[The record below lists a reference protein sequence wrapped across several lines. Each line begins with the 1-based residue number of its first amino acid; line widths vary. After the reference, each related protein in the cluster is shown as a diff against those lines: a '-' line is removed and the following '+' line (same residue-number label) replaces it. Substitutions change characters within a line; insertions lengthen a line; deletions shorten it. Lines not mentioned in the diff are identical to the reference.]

1 MQTRKIRFAISGQK
15 RIVASGDSVM
25 SKRLQMKGL
34 SFAANVA
41 PRTQTAASRTS
52 TPRFSETAFTL
63 IELLVVIAIIAIL
76 AALLL
81 PALGRAKTKAQGIK
95 CMSNMK
101 QLMLAF
107 KLYTDDYNGY
117 FFPNTYGGDG
127 WVKGTLDYNGG
138 NPSNWDLDTLL
149 NPQTAVLG
157 PYTKNPGIY
166 LCPGDWTTVN
176 RPGVGQVRRIRSVAA
191 SQAIGTWYDGKTPT
205 YGYWLDAGLVGGSPT
220 NPGGKWHVYAREADV
235 SRPSPS
241 MLWVFVDEHPAS
253 INDGGFAVRMPDTLA
268 ATANQ
273 GWVDFPAGF
282 HGDAGAF
289 SFMDGHAETHKWVE
303 GTSLGPGGLSAH
315 VTDWVSLNPG
325 RIPNNRD
332 IMWVVRRTSA
342 QDSGADLW

>member
-1 MQTRKIRFAISGQK
+1 
-15 RIVASGDSVM
+15 
-25 SKRLQMKGL
+25 MKDL
-34 SFAANVA
+34 SFARRATPNAQAAIRGSTSPRSNA
-41 PRTQTAASRTS
+41 P
-52 TPRFSETAFTL
+52 AFTL

-107 KLYTDDYNGY
+107 KLYTDDCNGY

-127 WVKGTLDYNGG
+127 WVTGSMDFNSA
-138 NPSNWDLDTLL
+138 NSSNWDPDTLL

-166 LCPGDWTTVN
+166 QCPGDWTMVT
-176 RPGVGQVRRIRSVAA
+176 RPGVGLVHRIRSVSA
-191 SQAIGTWYDGKTPT
+191 SQAIGTWYGGKTPT
-205 YGYWLDAGLVGGSPT
+205 LGYWLDSALVGGSAT
-220 NPGGKWHVYAREADV
+220 NPGGKWHVYAKEADLG
-235 SRPSPS
+235 RPSPS

-253 INDGGFAVRMPDTLA
+253 INDGGFAVRMPNTLA
-268 ATANQ
+268 DTASE

-303 GTSLGPGGLSAH
+303 GVSLGRGGLGSH
-315 VTDWVSLNPG
+315 VTDWASLNPG

-332 IMWVVRRTSA
+332 ILWVARRTSA
-342 QDSGADLW
+342 LDTGGDLW